1 MSPEA
6 NLSAEEIDSYRRY
19 VGRSLVETDAV
30 CVDVIRRVAT
40 ALDASWENPAP
51 LEPMWHFGLFPS
63 MIPTAQL
70 ASDGHPPRG
79 PFMPPVRLPRR
90 MFAGSDIRFLGV
102 VVVGREAVRRSNIVA
117 VDHRRGRSGEL
128 VFVRVQ
134 STITQSNAPCI
145 EEEQT
150 IVYRTAGGPVPA
162 VCEGALPALADG
174 EVAESWTPS
183 SVELFRYSA
192 IIFNAHRIH
201 YDRAYVTDIEGY
213 PDLVVHG
220 PLVATR
226 LCQLAGR
233 AAGRPLTRFAFRA
246 EAPTFVNQPVRL
258 VARRAG
264 VDLQLRAE
272 RADGTVAMSA
282 SATCA

>member
-1 MSPEA
+1 MPPEA
-6 NLSAEEIDSYRRY
+6 NLSSEEIDSYRRC
-19 VGRSLVETDAV
+19 VGRSLVETDTV
-30 CVDVIRRVAT
+30 SVDVIRRIAA
-40 ALDASWENPAP
+40 ALDASWDESEP
-51 LEPMWHFGLFPS
+51 LEPMWHYGLFPS
-63 MIPTAQL
+63 TIPTAQL

-90 MFAGSDIRFLGV
+90 MFAGSDIRFLGELK
-102 VVVGREAVRRSNIVA
+102 VGREAVRRQSIVS
-117 VDHRRGRSGEL
+117 VDHRHGRSGEL
-128 VFVRVQ
+128 VFVGAR
-134 STITQSNAPCI
+134 STVTQDDVACI

-150 IVYRTAGGPVPA
+150 IVYRAAGAPQPA
-162 VCEGALPALADG
+162 VREAAPPALADG
-174 EVAESWTPS
+174 EIAETWTPS

-226 LCQLAGR
+226 LCQLAR
-233 AAGRPLTRFAFRA
+233 RVAGRPLTRFSFRA

-258 VARRAG
+258 VARRA
-264 VDLQLRAE
+264 DAQLQLRAE
-272 RADGTVAMSA
+272 RFDGEVAMSA
-282 SATCA
+282 FATCA